1 MAKVG
6 EAVEMIILKEAK
18 INEYIQKKILFQTC
32 HKNNTSLNGFLR
44 VCKALNLRV
53 PASGLVLMLRLSGT

>member
-18 INEYIQKKILFQTC
+18 INEYIQKMFLFQTC
-32 HKNNTSLNGFLR
+32 HKNNTSLNG